1 MGSNR
6 GRPTFPRFWERS
18 PDSARS
24 LTSQVGA
31 GSTVGLHR
39 VFPWLHNRQARP
51 SAARRSLMQV
61 RPRALVSWSS
71 GKDSAFALHLVR
83 QSQELEIVGLL
94 TTVSSAFGRVAM
106 HGVRE
111 SLLDAQAEA
120 LRLQC
125 LKVLIPWPCSNA
137 IYEAQLS
144 KALQQAR
151 AERVTHVVFGDLF
164 LADLR
169 AYREAQLAAL
179 GLTPVFPLWQRDTSE
194 LAHEMIAAG
203 LRATLTCIDPKK
215 LPPSF
220 VGRTFDERLLADL
233 PEGIDPC
240 GENGE
245 FHTFASA
252 GPMFDHPIE
261 VEPGETVARDG
272 FFFADLLPKGAQRSG

>member
-1 MGSNR
+1 MIGRWALASEGCALGSNR

-18 PDSARS
+18 PGSSRS
-24 LTSQVGA
+24 LTSQGGA
-31 GSTVGLHR
+31 VSPVGLHR

-71 GKDSAFALHLVR
+71 GKDSAFALH
-83 QSQELEIVGLL
+83 IVGRPP
-94 TTVSSAFGRVAM
+94 TSSSAFGRFAM

-272 FFFADLLPKGAQRSG
+272 FFFADLLPKGA